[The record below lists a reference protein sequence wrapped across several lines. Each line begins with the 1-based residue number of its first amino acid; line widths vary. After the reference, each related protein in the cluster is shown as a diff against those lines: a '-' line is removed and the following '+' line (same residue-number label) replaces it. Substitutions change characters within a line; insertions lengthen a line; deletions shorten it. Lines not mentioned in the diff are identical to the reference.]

1 MPRLDGHDLKAL
13 RLDTDWCCSDNDCNG
28 FWFNA
33 HHPEEHWVDAWR
45 KVAKMSLPY
54 KAVLGAGLKNEIRAM
69 ISGKSW
75 GSGAFCS
82 AGFFDRGL
90 SVFPEFFFLINITST
105 YFHNVCIFYI
115 WGSWLFG
122 AAGSKG
128 RSRSKWSCE
137 FSRNQSPLADGLFI

>member
-69 ISGKSW
+69 ISSKSW

-82 AGFFDRGL
+82 AGFLDRGL
-90 SVFPEFFFLINITST
+90 SVFPEFFLNKYNLHILPQRLYFLYLGI
-105 YFHNVCIFYI
+105 VAVWC
-115 WGSWLFG
+115 
-122 AAGSKG
+122 G
-128 RSRSKWSCE
+128 RK
-137 FSRNQSPLADGLFI
+137 QG

>member
-90 SVFPEFFFLINITST
+90 SVFPEFFF
-105 YFHNVCIFYI
+105 F
-115 WGSWLFG
+115 
-122 AAGSKG
+122 K
-128 RSRSKWSCE
+128 
-137 FSRNQSPLADGLFI
+137 